1 MSQASPG
8 SRWLSEAVPTLRSM
22 VDRPWLVLLGATAFL
37 VEMTA
42 YLRTV
47 IGHARPPMT
56 PDAGIFQHAGWYMTR
71 GGALYLDVWEPKP
84 PLSYETTALLALV
97 SGGDMT
103 LYHLLNV
110 GLMLGLAAGI
120 VVLVGL
126 LAHRLTA
133 DPLAST
139 VAGLSMFLLPGF
151 ALRPALG
158 YKAKYTLLFAGLLA
172 IYLALE
178 DRPFAAGVAG
188 AAAVGYWQLSL
199 IFPLVA
205 LGIAWGDRRAV
216 ARLVAG
222 GAALSAAML
231 APVVATGG
239 LTAMLVQAVVVPL
252 SLSES
257 TPLLV
262 RIYAGAVHFRWAAPL
277 VLVGGAGLLWLTR
290 DWRETWWALVPAA
303 WFALIVL
310 FVDFEVG
317 GYTDL
322 IPGLAFLALGVGVA
336 VDRLGELGRPG
347 LRRALV
353 GAVGAVVVVNVVALG
368 GAGVVFDPVDAPAP
382 APMAELAETDDESVT
397 ASAYAPDDVP
407 DVRYLYW
414 NAVEP
419 ADCHY
424 RYSLMELDWL
434 AHTGGQDA
442 CRGGDAEGLFKEM
455 VH

>member
-8 SRWLSEAVPTLRSM
+8 SRWLSEAVPSLRSL
-22 VDRPWLVLLGATAFL
+22 VDQHWLVWLGATAFL

-42 YLRTV
+42 FLRTV
-47 IGHARPPMT
+47 IGHDRPPMT

-158 YKAKYTLLFAGLLA
+158 YKAKYALLFAGLLA

-188 AAAVGYWQLSL
+188 AAAVGYWQISV

-205 LGIAWGDRRAV
+205 LGVVWGDRGAV
-216 ARLVAG
+216 ARLIAG
-222 GAALSAAML
+222 GAALSALML

-252 SLSES
+252 TLSES
-257 TPLLV
+257 TPLVV

-277 VLVGGAGLLWLTR
+277 VLVGGGGLLWLAR

-322 IPGLAFLALGVGVA
+322 IPGLAFVALGVGAAVA
-336 VDRLGELGRPG
+336 RLDEREPRA
-347 LRRALV
+347 RRLLV
-353 GAVGAVVVVNVVALG
+353 GAVGVVVVFNVVALG
-368 GAGVVFDPVDAPAP
+368 GLGVLFDPVDAPDP
-382 APMAELAETDDESVT
+382 TPMSELADNGDESVAASPY
-397 ASAYAPDDVP
+397 ASAEAPDI
-407 DVRYLYW
+407 RYVYW
-414 NAVEP
+414 NAIQPEN
-419 ADCHY
+419 CHY
-424 RYSLMELDWL
+424 RYSMMELDWL

-442 CRGGDAEGLFKEM
+442 CRGGDAAGLVREV

>member
-1 MSQASPG
+1 VSQASPG
-8 SRWLSEAVPTLRSM
+8 SQWLSEAVPDLRSL

-47 IGHARPPMT
+47 IGHDRPPMT
-56 PDAGIFQHAGWYMTR
+56 PDAAIFQHAGWYMTR

-97 SGGDMT
+97 SGGNMA

-110 GLMLGLAAGI
+110 GLMLGLAAGT

-126 LAHRLTA
+126 LADRLTA

-139 VAGLSMFLLPGF
+139 VAGLSLFLLPGF

-158 YKAKYTLLFAGLLA
+158 YKAKYALLFAGLLA

-178 DRPFAAGVAG
+178 DRPFAAGVAA

-199 IFPLVA
+199 VFPLVA

-231 APVVATGG
+231 APVVSTGG
-239 LTAMLVQAVVVPL
+239 STAMLVQAVVVPL
-252 SLSES
+252 SLSEH

-277 VLVGGAGLLWLTR
+277 VVVGGAGLLWLAR
-290 DWRETWWALVPAA
+290 DWRETWWALAPAG

-322 IPGLAFLALGVGVA
+322 IPGLAFLALGVAAV
-336 VDRLGELGRPG
+336 VDRLREMGRPRA
-347 LRRALV
+347 RRALV
-353 GAVGAVVVVNVVALG
+353 GAVGAVVVFNVVALG
-368 GAGVVFDPVDAPAP
+368 GTGVVFDPVDAPEP
-382 APMAELAETDDESVT
+382 TPMPDLAENSDENVA
-397 ASAYAPDDVP
+397 ASPYAGDVP
-407 DVRYLYW
+407 DVRHLYW

-434 AHTGGQDA
+434 AHTGGRDA
-442 CRGGDAEGLFKEM
+442 CRGGDAAELLGEM